1 MQVFK
6 EYFKIIRKSAL
17 PSLILYFGIFLAM
30 TIIFSNLGSSSNI
43 ESFEVTKCNVAV
55 INKDSSPLSKN
66 LEKYIKDNTKTA
78 KIKTNDEGIKDA
90 LFFRDVEVVITIP
103 EGFGANFTSPSASN
117 IEIQNIPNSSSSM
130 LISTLINNYL
140 YTTDLY
146 KNTLPV
152 LDFNEIDNL
161 VREDLAKK
169 AEVNI
174 DAGKENDYRTSATYF
189 FNYLP
194 YPALC
199 ILILGI
205 SIVANVFNEPNIKR
219 RNLCSPIND
228 SSFNLQIFL
237 GHFTLAIICW
247 LLFTVLALIMYP
259 SEMISFRG
267 FLYSMNS
274 LIFMTTALALSF
286 FISNLVPK
294 KAINGV
300 CNCVAL
306 GSCFLGGAFV
316 PQFLLSDAVKNT
328 ALINP
333 VYWYININEKLA
345 SLSSFNI
352 DTLKPILLSSIIML
366 AFAIAFLSMSLV
378 VIKSKR
384 TSYN

>member
-30 TIIFSNLGSSSNI
+30 TIIFSNFGSSSNI
-43 ESFEVTKCNVAV
+43 ETFEVTKCKVAI

-66 LEKYIKDNTKTA
+66 LEKYIKENTKEV
-78 KIKTNDEGIKDA
+78 KVKSDDESIKDA

-103 EGFGANFTSPSASN
+103 EGFEANFTSSSAN
-117 IEIQNIPNSSSSM
+117 TVEIENIPDSSSSR
-130 LISTLINNYL
+130 LVSTLINSYL

-146 KNTLPV
+146 ENTLTD
-152 LDFNEIDNL
+152 LDYNEIDKL
-161 VREDLAKK
+161 VREDLAK
-169 AEVNI
+169 AATVNI
-174 DAGKENDYRTSATYF
+174 DAGKKEDYRTSATYF

-205 SIVANVFNEPNIKR
+205 SIVANIFNEPNIKK
-219 RNLCSPIND
+219 RNLCSPIKD
-228 SSFNLQIFL
+228 GSFNLQIFL

-247 LLFTVLALIMYP
+247 LLFTALALIMYKG
-259 SEMISFRG
+259 EMTSIRG
-267 FLYSMNS
+267 FLYSLNS
-274 LIFMTTALALSF
+274 LIFIIAALTLSF
-286 FISNLVPK
+286 FLSNLVPK
-294 KAINGV
+294 NAINGV

-328 ALINP
+328 AIINP

-345 SLSSFNI
+345 SLSTFNV
-352 DTLKPILLSSIIML
+352 DTLKPIILNSIIML

-378 VIKSKR
+378 VIKFKR